1 LPFAFTTERATA
13 EVRTWLGSRWF
24 APNALKK
31 LGRPDSI
38 GGVYLPFW
46 TYDAATESDY
56 TGERGDAYYVTEQ
69 YTETDANGRTVTRS
83 RQVRHVRWTPASGR
97 VARDFDDVLVPATK
111 TVPMPSL
118 DRLEP
123 WDLARLVPYDPA
135 FLSGFKAQRYQVDL
149 PAGFE
154 IAKEAMAGPIRD
166 DVRSDI
172 GGDEQR
178 IHDVDTA
185 YDRVTFKHLLL
196 PVYLGAYRY
205 KAKSYQILVNARTG
219 EVFGERPYSAAKIA
233 LFVAAVLAVVAI
245 VIALSR

>member
-1 LPFAFTTERATA
+1 
-13 EVRTWLGSRWF
+13 
-24 APNALKK
+24 
-31 LGRPDSI
+31 
-38 GGVYLPFW
+38 
-46 TYDAATESDY
+46 
-56 TGERGDAYYVTEQ
+56 
-69 YTETDANGRTVTRS
+69 
-83 RQVRHVRWTPASGR
+83 
-97 VARDFDDVLVPATK
+97 
-111 TVPMPSL
+111 
-118 DRLEP
+118 
-123 WDLARLVPYDPA
+123 
-135 FLSGFKAQRYQVDL
+135 
-149 PAGFE
+149 
-154 IAKEAMAGPIRD
+154 MAGPIRD

-233 LFVAAVLAVVAI
+233 LFVAAILAVVAI